1 MIFGFG
7 IQDDHLTQD
16 EPVLERVG
24 CDRIVLVESPQLAQL
39 KVAELIQYLRSGD
52 VLVVVDLDR
61 LGRNMEA
68 ILLTINQ
75 LKKAGVALRV
85 EKRDII
91 PGTPLGDC
99 FLKACDCLIDVLP
112 VDRSEKAGTLPV
124 GNANARRR
132 GRPAALSIAD
142 RLKAQKLLVDQ
153 NASVR
158 WVAKSL
164 NVSPATIYRHFP
176 AEARS
181 RFRRIRRPSVMNTA
195 GPDIHS

>member
-16 EPVLERVG
+16 EPVLQRNG

-39 KVAELIQYLRSGD
+39 KFAELVQYLRSGD

-61 LGRNMEA
+61 LGRNVET
-68 ILLTINQ
+68 ILLTIKQ
-75 LKKAGVALRV
+75 LEKVGVALRV
-85 EKRDII
+85 EKHDII

-99 FLKACDCLIDVLP
+99 FLKACDCLIDILSVN
-112 VDRSEKAGTLPV
+112 RSENARTLPV

-142 RLKAQKLLVDQ
+142 RFKAQKLLAEQ
-153 NASVR
+153 NASVP
-158 WVAKSL
+158 WVAKLL
-164 NVSPATIYRHFP
+164 NVSPETIYRYFP
-176 AEARS
+176 NAARL
-181 RFRRIRRPSVMNTA
+181 RLRE
-195 GPDIHS
+195 D